1 LSRGKELTAG
11 FVISY
16 PARLKQ
22 KYDPIVARMS
32 KSFRSSAGFQTQ

>member
-1 LSRGKELTAG
+1 MTEG

-22 KYDPIVARMS
+22 KYDPIVTRMS
-32 KSFRSSAGFQTQ
+32 KSFRSGTGFQTPGKP